1 MAAQDVREL
10 IPRVRRAMEGP
21 VPPAVPLS
29 DEAVL
34 AATADALSD
43 IILLTVGEWGHVLA
57 ITHRDTASGAA
68 DEWSIDPALTPEE
81 ESVVA
86 AQAAI
91 SYFFH
96 AFKDIKV
103 SEKIENEGASWEWAK
118 SANLFRDQIKMLQD
132 QRDRALAALQSSHP
146 ALARYASILE
156 VRDRLGAAEIG
167 LYP

>member
-43 IILLTVGEWGHVLA
+43 IILLTVGEWGHV
-57 ITHRDTASGAA
+57 
-68 DEWSIDPALTPEE
+68 P
-81 ESVVA
+81 
-86 AQAAI
+86 AI

-103 SEKIENEGASWEWAK
+103 SEKIANEGASWEWAK

-156 VRDRLGAAEIG
+156 VRDRLGAAVLEPWISGGLRGGYEIG